1 MVGGDRFIRSEMNNV
16 TYRRTRS
23 VYNNSMKQQERKRMA
38 ARVRVEW
45 YGDFFLPRK
54 MVVISRVE
62 VCEGCGKRRERE
74 SQVFDESK
82 VGLAPNTEGVKNG

>member
-45 YGDFFLPRK
+45 YGDFF
-54 MVVISRVE
+54 
-62 VCEGCGKRRERE
+62 
-74 SQVFDESK
+74 F
-82 VGLAPNTEGVKNG
+82 AT

>member
-1 MVGGDRFIRSEMNNV
+1 
-16 TYRRTRS
+16 
-23 VYNNSMKQQERKRMA
+23 
-38 ARVRVEW
+38 
-45 YGDFFLPRK
+45 